1 MFISIDG
8 SSRRNGKPDCNAAG
22 SAYTHDKG
30 VITYGHEIG
39 GSTNQRGELMGL
51 IMGLKS
57 AVAYG
62 METASIE
69 DFVVVTDSEYLWN
82 MIQKG
87 WHYTWARNNW
97 CGSSGDIIKN
107 QDLISQVHDL
117 RTELDDMDIEIVAIH
132 IKGHLVSLGE
142 VTARKLLEADPTG
155 MELYKAASNKYEKRK
170 ETHAH
175 LFEHAYDVFK
185 RNQDYMLDEET
196 FKHIV
201 LLNTVADYAASLYM
215 NKVDSAYHAE
225 KAD

>member
-8 SSRRNGKPDCNAAG
+8 SSRRNGKQNCNAAG
-22 SAYTHDKG
+22 SAYIHDKG
-30 VITYGHEIG
+30 VITCMHEIE

-51 IMGLKS
+51 ISGLK
-57 AVAYG
+57 AAIAY
-62 METASIE
+62 ANDYAAD

-97 CGSSGDIIKN
+97 TGSSGDVIKN
-107 QDLISQVHDL
+107 KDLIEHMHNL
-117 RTELDDMDIEIVAIH
+117 RTELDDMDIDIVAIH
-132 IKGHLVSLGE
+132 IKGHLVSLGD
-142 VTARKLLEADPTG
+142 VTAKKLLDADPTG
-155 MELYKAASNKYEKRK
+155 KMLYDAASDKYEKRK

-196 FKHIV
+196 FKKLV
-201 LLNTVADYAASLYM
+201 LMNTVADYAASLYM